1 MNTTNYDQQ
10 YPARYTYQV
19 STTPLRLSDLTKLV
33 SIWRQRTRD
42 RQALQSME
50 HHMLKDIGM
59 TLVDVHYEVN
69 KPFWRA

>member
-1 MNTTNYDQQ
+1 MNTTNYDPHS
-10 YPARYTYQV
+10 PARYTYQFE
-19 STTPLRLSDLTKLV
+19 STPLRLSDLTKLI

-42 RQALQSME
+42 RQALQNME